1 MPVSRGSFAQIRTP
15 VQKSFIGFVTRN
27 RSIGF
32 VSSVRRWTLL
42 CTYLNT
48 EVDRGPDGRRLHF
61 TLTQPFRFT
70 VPPVL
75 WFLVLAA
82 SFPFRFINFLT
93 KALSIYVPLVS
104 RTVLLDLALPDT
116 WDYKAPSTAPD
127 FFPQLCNGE
136 WSEKFLRRKIL
147 GDFHGVRTCDPW
159 ISPWNDR
166 NKPAALPTAPRGLGS
181 MPGTTYLL

>member
-1 MPVSRGSFAQIRTP
+1 MGRLPYVFIR
-15 VQKSFIGFVTRN
+15 FL
-27 RSIGF
+27 
-32 VSSVRRWTLL
+32 RWT
-42 CTYLNT
+42 CCAPTYT
-48 EVDRGPDGRRLHF
+48 EVDRGPDGRRLPF

-75 WFLVLAA
+75 WFLVLTA
-82 SFPFRFINFLT
+82 SFPWGFINFLT

-136 WSEKFLRRKIL
+136 GRNFFCEKFPATSTGFEPAIHGSLHETIGTNPPLIQLRHEASVHYTTTIL
-147 GDFHGVRTCDPW
+147 
-159 ISPWNDR
+159 
-166 NKPAALPTAPRGLGS
+166 
-181 MPGTTYLL
+181 LLLQYWCVLFVSLRSII

>member
-1 MPVSRGSFAQIRTP
+1 MD
-15 VQKSFIGFVTRN
+15 
-27 RSIGF
+27 
-32 VSSVRRWTLL
+32 LL
-42 CTYLNT
+42 CTYFHT
-48 EVDRGPDGRRLHF
+48 EVDRGPDGRRLPF

-136 WSEKFLRRKIL
+136 GRNFFCEKTL

-166 NKPAALPTAPRGLGS
+166 NKPAALPTAPRGLGLLKRPTTTTVEKQNSRWFSLKIAS
-181 MPGTTYLL
+181 MTGGSTLLFMRLLCYILLFLLN

>member
-1 MPVSRGSFAQIRTP
+1 MI
-15 VQKSFIGFVTRN
+15 
-27 RSIGF
+27 
-32 VSSVRRWTLL
+32 SS
-42 CTYLNT
+42 
-48 EVDRGPDGRRLHF
+48 PHS
-61 TLTQPFRFT
+61 
-70 VPPVL
+70 VL
-75 WFLVLAA
+75 PLGVHL
-82 SFPFRFINFLT
+82 SFLT

-147 GDFHGVRTCDPW
+147 GDFHGVRTRDPW

-166 NKPAALPTAPRGLGS
+166 NKPAALPTAPRGLGLTTT
-181 MPGTTYLL
+181 TTYTSGSLKGPLHLNLYNKFFLPSNVVFFMCLVVIHWIKANNKSLLSAQKRAPKYTINLGFGSQITTVELLQ